1 MFKMVAHVQND
12 LAIWTLWIFLWIF
25 LQRKSNLKKKQPQRY
40 WCKFTGVTGERE
52 RLTNSAAITTW
63 KAWTSYTTRSH
74 KCYCRN
80 NYYMS
85 MKNLKANSLGAP
97 KCKIRKNLPALP
109 SSHGLLTVAL
119 HSIAYFSAL
128 QCSLELLLVTSS
140 NKSSGLVSEYQLAL
154 QIRRRRAVETARKP
168 SPPLC
173 LGIST
178 NIFVCV
184 TEGLG
189 IK

>member
-1 MFKMVAHVQND
+1 MFKIVAHVQND
-12 LAIWTLWIFLWIF
+12 LAIWKFWILLW
-25 LQRKSNLKKKQPQRY
+25 RKSNLKKKTSGILVQVY
-40 WCKFTGVTGERE
+40 WSNWGETHY

-97 KCKIRKNLPALP
+97 KCKIRKKLPALP

-140 NKSSGLVSEYQLAL
+140 NKSLGLVSEYQLAL
-154 QIRRRRAVETARKP
+154 QIRRRRAERQPENQAP
-168 SPPLC
+168 HYALAYQLIFLC
-173 LGIST
+173 VSL
-178 NIFVCV
+178 
-184 TEGLG
+184 
-189 IK
+189 KA

>member
-154 QIRRRRAVETARKP
+154 QIRRRRAERQPENQAP
-168 SPPLC
+168 HYALAYQLIFLC
-173 LGIST
+173 VSL
-178 NIFVCV
+178 
-184 TEGLG
+184 
-189 IK
+189 KA